1 MGGGRDGLLC
11 ERLQLH
17 EEVVGDE
24 DTAQAGPAPVTTSAF
39 LGITN
44 FWAAR
49 GAASGRRGA
58 GKPSAVL
65 RASAN
70 GERAA
75 AFDPRAG
82 DVSVLA
88 VTPRGA
94 ELISKFDPR
103 GGPQLPHRARDPVA
117 LLAWSPDGSR
127 LAVATLSGCLH
138 VLDGAGNPIKSWG
151 AGEAW
156 ARGSLVGVEILPDGS
171 PVLLS
176 GTGRFH
182 TLPPD
187 LGPPSSVQSV
197 SAYHAAPRCMALDA
211 ARGVLAVA
219 GDGPNDP
226 GRKPRD
232 AGEATAEEG
241 RITVSLWRRT
251 DAWEPIMSVGN
262 RPGGDLFGRIAGRAG
277 RPSVEGWAVS
287 ASPSGEHVAVR
298 VPGRGVKILSVTDR
312 RFMSHA
318 GDGSG
323 SGAECLLEDAALVGW
338 WTPGVLAVRTV
349 GAEVRFIDGED
360 LGEVWPSG
368 SCGFARG
375 SVAARGGGDRACVL
389 VMQPMLLTADR
400 HARRPAGRDE
410 GEERRESAMTASES
424 HEWPDSLNRGWTL
437 HSLVERTPDEMLEI
451 YLKRH
456 AWTEAHALAGKHGLD
471 TNLIF
476 KFRWSAT
483 PVDENNIN
491 ENLKP
496 VTDRRWVIEQ
506 CLARVADVSKV
517 QKELLEYGTL
527 ETERWYHRARSV
539 PVDGSSALPEGGIA
553 DRDWL
558 LLRRMDLLG
567 SLDRLETFCR
577 VQEGEY
583 SAQAYD
589 LFRVCDLA
597 FAARAFAALG
607 DLTGLQILLQR
618 HTRALFPKMLDI
630 LSHIP
635 EATDPRLYTHLL
647 PLPGTMAVDMFI
659 PARDADWAE
668 TQATA
673 QLLMASIKETTASST
688 VMDTEHILAFSDLD
702 TLALDEKSLEKWYT
716 KRAKDIDS
724 ATGQL
729 GFAKALLEMG
739 VEKGL
744 GQDVAELLKSV
755 QFLSG
760 TVKGSQAGWFVG
772 LEEFSAMSRAGQLKL
787 LLEGSTIDRVEGDL
801 EERILPFFAGL
812 DSELRAEL
820 LSDLFATQMGA
831 RLEWCERLAELEAAE
846 VRLFGSGLPGA
857 LAFANSVTT
866 GILVWPQ
873 SAQWDQL
880 NVLLRHAHS
889 CLEAHEHELEG
900 CTSPGCNKAWS
911 QAVSEI
917 EVLNGCISVGKR
929 LSGLGVVM
937 AIDKIKSMD
946 QEGGLRAVRTILARA
961 SRAGRSWPD
970 AKWEGLARDLQ
981 AIGRRLPMP
990 LESETVTAELCRAL
1004 LRAGKFAQ
1012 AQRQLAGDVDSALE
1026 KNNAE
1031 MLVLSAGREFLYSAS
1046 SLDVPAVS
1054 DARECFQLLPDSQ
1067 AARLELKVIEALQM
1081 LPARFGLNVL
1091 PMQMK
1096 QSSRS
1101 QVLQHAVTTR
1111 AENYKDREGLKILAG
1126 LLDVTDPNELSEL
1139 DIMVGWAALHAGDLA
1154 AAQEIAVS
1162 LMKTGFE
1169 NAWEFC
1175 GAVGQFAHRTDVE
1188 QGVNV
1193 ETCMK
1198 LLAFAT
1204 VYCPDDRKMG
1214 FVKALEASGECLPT
1228 DAGDLD
1234 LPTEEL
1240 LLMAVS
1246 GDGSDAGVNASLPS
1260 LWDVPLALTSLFALE
1275 PNTEPFIQSIL
1286 ETCAS
1291 ERAQRKE
1298 MKYASFVQ
1306 LMHSYVVFNL
1316 LKVLTDCNTLNSTA
1330 DRVGKMQELL
1340 GMSVLQLLEAARAAG
1355 GLNREG
1361 QDALSRAEAGWS
1373 TIEAA
1378 RDARNAKR
1386 IMSDVDM
1393 LAFACGKGRTRN
1405 EVVLRLGACAGMR
1418 CALQDLG
1425 SGGESK
1431 DDVLELARN
1440 LAAKYG
1446 TDAWDLSVAF
1456 LESAL
1461 LAATEITPGIGAMAV
1476 CELEKLLDRPQD
1488 TLCAL
1493 VFRVWSGLPGAAE
1506 GKLTYVLSLM
1516 AECLNVLDQQ
1526 GTHGA
1531 ADAQLQVKTV
1541 AELIG
1546 GTGYELAGLDCHAFV
1561 SWHLNR
1567 IVGPFIAS
1575 SDGASPVDRDE
1586 EDEQLSVAAL
1596 QAAFDCVG
1604 EGNAAPLAALADGLH
1619 QALGCE
1625 TGTLNCEWPSAW
1637 HLQHS
1642 SSYLVLICK
1651 MTSLWKAEGT
1661 RPSLI
1666 SDLQKSLE
1674 SESFWASCFGQM
1686 SSEDILASLMFMAL
1700 WEPVPL
1706 LKGVSGL
1713 YVGAPGLPLAIC
1725 LPALKFGLAKI
1736 KDGSLMLSEESLR
1749 KVDTLTFELS
1759 KCTALYSAPEL
1770 EGVSRA
1776 ELSALLDS
1784 DDLLHD
1790 MDEILQRLLAQR
1802 HKMDD
1807 LLRWTFSIIR
1817 GTNRCVDAV
1826 QNDCLSDWVTKKV
1839 AGIVEQMMDDCKSR
1853 LPTYLRH
1860 RGQHGDDSAED
1871 PSDAVSAVVDS
1882 LDILLEGSDVGE
1894 NEQIEMDVD
1903 SAVCSIRE
1911 DVWQRLT
1918 ALIAGLDEDLLSGG
1932 DTPKLL
1938 EIQASIAGGA
1948 CWPGWKSID
1957 DPSQTTKSMAK
1968 LMYVQSQATLS
1979 GVNGVSLTLQDLE
1992 SCDTAAAAFG
2002 NILAACP
2009 MGSLGA
2015 LAQLLTVIW
2024 QHGLPWE
2031 PLQAMP
2037 DNVALLPMHG
2047 SWHALLNRMADC
2059 GHVGEVL
2066 NVLDSVQAS
2075 DVGELA
2081 AIAAAKDQQM
2091 PSSTWQG
2098 HKISALSHPE
2108 AAALLD
2114 LLEARA
2120 SLPDFLSA
2128 CLLSPFDDLK
2138 GRAFDRLN
2146 NIGSQAFACSDALLA
2161 LLLDGRWILDF
2172 VEQPI
2177 FNGLCQPLKNAAPHP
2192 SLLAAWPRLC
2202 DLDAQGSDERKGEP
2216 KVGASGIHQGSPVCL
2231 ETELDDSLE
2240 ASQSSRQHRDLS
2252 SSGAGPA
2259 AASQL
2264 DKEPAVVGS
2273 PQEGWAPLE
2282 EDAGDGWGVDAEWE
2296 ETVRASTSPLA
2307 GVVQGR
2313 DAQPDPLRE
2322 QRPDVESGRELE
2334 VEDGAGGEGW
2344 GVSGDWEETV
2354 RDAAKAG
2361 KPEACGAQKAAVQ
2374 SSKMEMEDLVDGEG
2388 WDASG
2393 NWEETVRDAEKAV
2406 DDSSVSC
2413 PPTPGCSDR
2422 IPKGE
2427 IDVYAMEPQVALE
2440 DLDAEA
2446 CDGWGDGDWEETVK
2460 AAEQEGAES
2469 MTVLPG
2475 PVAARLEVGSQQDEQ
2490 DPGGG
2495 IEDEQGG
2502 WGHSDDWEVTVRA
2515 AEEAAARSS
2524 AGEVVANGPEG
2535 LPAGEEAWR
2544 ERRTL
2549 VVVEERGDGECRAG
2563 TVPLANSRLGLG
2575 VEDDPGHLAQPVATN
2590 SDRQS
2595 IPGPASPIPQQE
2607 VPRCVMNSHGSGD
2620 SLLTSATLLPML
2632 VGILCSAGKHSVAAA
2647 LLAEKLRLH
2656 RSLASL
2662 CGGFAVLERYLRAV
2676 AILHVDT
2683 GELGDWQANL
2693 ILPKTSERLL
2703 QGVQEQCAK
2712 ALERLLADVNIK

>member
-1 MGGGRDGLLC
+1 
-11 ERLQLH
+11 
-17 EEVVGDE
+17 
-24 DTAQAGPAPVTTSAF
+24 
-39 LGITN
+39 
-44 FWAAR
+44 
-49 GAASGRRGA
+49 
-58 GKPSAVL
+58 
-65 RASAN
+65 
-70 GERAA
+70 
-75 AFDPRAG
+75 
-82 DVSVLA
+82 
-88 VTPRGA
+88 
-94 ELISKFDPR
+94 
-103 GGPQLPHRARDPVA
+103 
-117 LLAWSPDGSR
+117 
-127 LAVATLSGCLH
+127 
-138 VLDGAGNPIKSWG
+138 
-151 AGEAW
+151 
-156 ARGSLVGVEILPDGS
+156 
-171 PVLLS
+171 
-176 GTGRFH
+176 
-182 TLPPD
+182 
-187 LGPPSSVQSV
+187 
-197 SAYHAAPRCMALDA
+197 
-211 ARGVLAVA
+211 
-219 GDGPNDP
+219 
-226 GRKPRD
+226 
-232 AGEATAEEG
+232 
-241 RITVSLWRRT
+241 
-251 DAWEPIMSVGN
+251 
-262 RPGGDLFGRIAGRAG
+262 
-277 RPSVEGWAVS
+277 
-287 ASPSGEHVAVR
+287 
-298 VPGRGVKILSVTDR
+298 
-312 RFMSHA
+312 
-318 GDGSG
+318 
-323 SGAECLLEDAALVGW
+323 
-338 WTPGVLAVRTV
+338 
-349 GAEVRFIDGED
+349 
-360 LGEVWPSG
+360 
-368 SCGFARG
+368 
-375 SVAARGGGDRACVL
+375 
-389 VMQPMLLTADR
+389 
-400 HARRPAGRDE
+400 
-410 GEERRESAMTASES
+410 MTASES

-1214 FVKALEASGECLPT
+1214 FVKTLVT
-1228 DAGDLD
+1228 
-1234 LPTEEL
+1234 
-1240 LLMAVS
+1240 
-1246 GDGSDAGVNASLPS
+1246 
-1260 LWDVPLALTSLFALE
+1260 LTSLL
-1275 PNTEPFIQSIL
+1275 
-1286 ETCAS
+1286 
-1291 ERAQRKE
+1291 K
-1298 MKYASFVQ
+1298 SFFLWQ
-1306 LMHSYVVFNL
+1306 F
-1316 LKVLTDCNTLNSTA
+1316 
-1330 DRVGKMQELL
+1330 L
-1340 GMSVLQLLEAARAAG
+1340 GMAVMQ
-1355 GLNREG
+1355 
-1361 QDALSRAEAGWS
+1361 
-1373 TIEAA
+1373 
-1378 RDARNAKR
+1378 
-1386 IMSDVDM
+1386 
-1393 LAFACGKGRTRN
+1393 GRTRN

-1531 ADAQLQVKTV
+1531 ADAQ
-1541 AELIG
+1541 
-1546 GTGYELAGLDCHAFV
+1546 
-1561 SWHLNR
+1561 
-1567 IVGPFIAS
+1567 
-1575 SDGASPVDRDE
+1575 
-1586 EDEQLSVAAL
+1586 
-1596 QAAFDCVG
+1596 
-1604 EGNAAPLAALADGLH
+1604 
-1619 QALGCE
+1619 
-1625 TGTLNCEWPSAW
+1625 
-1637 HLQHS
+1637 
-1642 SSYLVLICK
+1642 
-1651 MTSLWKAEGT
+1651 
-1661 RPSLI
+1661 
-1666 SDLQKSLE
+1666 LQKSLE

-1938 EIQASIAGGA
+1938 EIQASIA
-1948 CWPGWKSID
+1948 
-1957 DPSQTTKSMAK
+1957 
-1968 LMYVQSQATLS
+1968 
-1979 GVNGVSLTLQDLE
+1979 
-1992 SCDTAAAAFG
+1992 
-2002 NILAACP
+2002 
-2009 MGSLGA
+2009 
-2015 LAQLLTVIW
+2015 
-2024 QHGLPWE
+2024 
-2031 PLQAMP
+2031 
-2037 DNVALLPMHG
+2037 
-2047 SWHALLNRMADC
+2047 
-2059 GHVGEVL
+2059 VL

-2202 DLDAQGSDERKGEP
+2202 DLDAQGSDERK
-2216 KVGASGIHQGSPVCL
+2216 
-2231 ETELDDSLE
+2231 
-2240 ASQSSRQHRDLS
+2240 
-2252 SSGAGPA
+2252 

-2313 DAQPDPLRE
+2313 
-2322 QRPDVESGRELE
+2322 
-2334 VEDGAGGEGW
+2334 
-2344 GVSGDWEETV
+2344 DWEETV

-2502 WGHSDDWEVTVRA
+2502 WGHSDDWEETVRA

-2524 AGEVVANGPEG
+2524 AGEVVADGPEG

-2607 VPRCVMNSHGSGD
+2607 SRLWRFVVDLGNTAADARWD
-2620 SLLTSATLLPML
+2620 S
-2632 VGILCSAGKHSVAAA
+2632 V
-2647 LLAEKLRLH
+2647 LR
-2656 RSLASL
+2656 
-2662 CGGFAVLERYLRAV
+2662 
-2676 AILHVDT
+2676 
-2683 GELGDWQANL
+2683 WQA
-2693 ILPKTSERLL
+2693 
-2703 QGVQEQCAK
+2703 
-2712 ALERLLADVNIK
+2712 